1 MVSNMGSSRLLL
13 PLTVT
18 LALGLASPAMAF
30 DWPVEVVDFEFKP
43 GPRKISVGD
52 TVIWNFSNEGHT
64 TTAVRGQA
72 DSWNS
77 GVVAAGAPFQKTFTT
92 PGRFQYV
99 CIPHAGFMKSTIEV
113 GDDAETDTVDK
124 FKGTRRGNDVKISY
138 KLNEAA
144 KVTYKLNGRS
154 GRTVKRARREAGRYS
169 FRLRNLKKDE
179 YRGTLTAVDDFDEK
193 STSKNFF
200 VIR

>member
-1 MVSNMGSSRLLL
+1 MRSRRLLL

-30 DWPVEVVDFEFKP
+30 DWPVEVVDYEFKP
-43 GPRKISVGD
+43 GPRKINVGD
-52 TVIWNFSNEGHT
+52 TVIWNFTDEGHT

-72 DSWNS
+72 DKWDS
-77 GVVAAGAPFQKTFTT
+77 GPATNAAGTSFQQTFNT

-99 CIPHAGFMKSTIEV
+99 CSPHAGFMKSTIEV
-113 GDDAETDTVDK
+113 GDDAETDTVDN

-144 KVTYKLNGRS
+144 TVTYELKGRS
-154 GRTVKRARREAGRYS
+154 GRTVKRPRREAGRYS
-169 FRLRNLKKDE
+169 FRLRNLKKGE
-179 YRGTLTAVDDFDEK
+179 YRGTLTAVDDFDK
-193 STSKNFF
+193 KATPKNFF

>member
-1 MVSNMGSSRLLL
+1 MMRSRRLLL
-13 PLTVT
+13 PLTAT
-18 LALGLASPAMAF
+18 LAFGLASPAMAF

-52 TVIWNFSNEGHT
+52 TVIWNFTVESHT

-72 DSWNS
+72 DGWNS
-77 GVVAAGAPFQKTFTT
+77 GPATNAAGTSYQHTFNT

-99 CIPHAGFMKSTIEV
+99 CDPHEEFMESTIEV

-124 FKGTRRGNDVKISY
+124 FKGTRRGNDVTISY

-144 KVTYKLNGRS
+144 KVTYDLNGRS
-154 GRTVKRARREAGRYS
+154 GRTVKRPRREAGRYS

-179 YRGTLTAVDDFDEK
+179 YRGTLTAVDDFDK
-193 STSKNFF
+193 KAKSKNFF